1 MTRFIGPVR
10 SRIRR
15 VLVIGFLGLAAAGC
29 GGSVAAS
36 PTGTGLVDAP
46 TEAEATLLAGM
57 RLDLEGA
64 CQPLRR
70 ELPANAIAGL
80 ECRSQDVGV
89 SGARIYLFNRQEEL
103 LEAYL
108 VILEA
113 HGVTPRV
120 QADGLPFGE
129 SSYVPGDDPA
139 GPLAA
144 TRHGHWVDEGGKG
157 HYLATEPPFVL
168 IAVDGTNANV
178 ELLYGWAW
186 RGNEDVPGAPTLW
199 RESGPADPNAKG

>member
-1 MTRFIGPVR
+1 VR
-10 SRIRR
+10 VISFGRTWMARA
-15 VLVIGFLGLAAAGC
+15 LVFGVVAAVAAC
-29 GGSVAAS
+29 GGSPVVS
-36 PTGTGLVDAP
+36 PTGAIDSP
-46 TEAEATLLAGM
+46 TAGEATLLAGV
-57 RLDLEGA
+57 RLDLQDGG
-64 CQPLRR
+64 CQPLRID
-70 ELPANAIAGL
+70 LPPPALAGL
-80 ECRSQDVGV
+80 VCRPLDEVV
-89 SGARIYLFNRQEEL
+89 AEARIYLFNRQEEL

-113 HGVTPRV
+113 HGVTARV